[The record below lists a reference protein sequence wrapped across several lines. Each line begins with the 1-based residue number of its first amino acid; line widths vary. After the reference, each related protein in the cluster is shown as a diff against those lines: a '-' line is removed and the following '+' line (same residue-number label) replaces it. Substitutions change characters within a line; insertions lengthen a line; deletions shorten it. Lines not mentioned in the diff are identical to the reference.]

1 MVGDLKLAPMST
13 QAEKQK
19 KQDEADRRNSLSAL
33 ASNVPALTKL
43 ALGRKGFAEASLIG
57 EWATIVGADIA
68 RLCIPVKMR
77 LPRAKKDEKPA
88 VGSVPANVAGGTLT
102 LRASPSASLEVQH
115 LKPRILERIQRYFGY
130 PLITELKIEIG
141 DRKKAANPR
150 RPLLSPLGPTD
161 LSHVKDPE
169 IREALARLGEAR
181 AKRR

>member
-1 MVGDLKLAPMST
+1 MST
-13 QAEKQK
+13 QAEKPK
-19 KQDEADRRNSLSAL
+19 KKTETDRRNGLSAL
-33 ASNVPALTKL
+33 ASDVPALTKL

-77 LPRAKKDEKPA
+77 LPRQKKDEKPVA
-88 VGSVPANVAGGTLT
+88 GAVPANVAGGTLT

-130 PLITELKIEIG
+130 PLINELKIEIG
-141 DRKKAANPR
+141 DRKKATKPR
-150 RPLLSPLGPTD
+150 RTLLAPMGRPD
-161 LSHVKDPE
+161 LSAVKDPD
-169 IREALARLGEAR
+169 IREALERLGAAR

>member
-1 MVGDLKLAPMST
+1 MST
-13 QAEKQK
+13 QAEKPK
-19 KQDEADRRNSLSAL
+19 KKVEADRRNSLSAL

-88 VGSVPANVAGGTLT
+88 NAVSTGAVPANVAGGTLT

-130 PLITELKIEIG
+130 PLINELKIEIG
-141 DRKKAANPR
+141 DRKKVTKPR
-150 RPLLSPLGPTD
+150 RPLLAQMGRPD
-161 LSHVKDPE
+161 LSTVKDPD
-169 IREALARLGEAR
+169 IRDALERLGAAR

>member
-1 MVGDLKLAPMST
+1 MST
-13 QAEKQK
+13 QAEKPK
-19 KQDEADRRNSLSAL
+19 KKVEADRRNSLSAL

-57 EWATIVGADIA
+57 EWAVIVGADIA

-77 LPRAKKDEKPA
+77 LPRAKKDEQPA
-88 VGSVPANVAGGTLT
+88 AGSVPANVAGGTLT

-130 PLITELKIEIG
+130 PLIHEIKIEIG
-141 DRKKAANPR
+141 DRKRPAKPR
-150 RPLLSPLGPTD
+150 RPLLATTGQPD
-161 LSHVKDPE
+161 LSRVKDPD
-169 IREALARLGEAR
+169 IRAALERLGAAR

>member
-1 MVGDLKLAPMST
+1 MST
-13 QAEKQK
+13 QAEKPRK
-19 KQDEADRRNSLSAL
+19 KEEADRRNGLSAL
-33 ASNVPALTKL
+33 ASNVPGLTKL

-77 LPRAKKDEKPA
+77 LPRAKKDEKLA
-88 VGSVPANVAGGTLT
+88 GTIPANVAGGTLT

-130 PLITELKIEIG
+130 PLISDIRIEIG
-141 DRKKAANPR
+141 ERKKVSKPR
-150 RPLLSPLGPTD
+150 RALLAPLAQTD
-161 LSHVKDPE
+161 LSGVNDPD
-169 IREALARLGEAR
+169 IREALARLGAAR